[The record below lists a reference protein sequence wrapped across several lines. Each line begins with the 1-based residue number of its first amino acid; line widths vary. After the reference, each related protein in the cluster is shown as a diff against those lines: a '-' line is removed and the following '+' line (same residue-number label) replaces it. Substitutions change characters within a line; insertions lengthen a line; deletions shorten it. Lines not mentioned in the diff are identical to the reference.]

1 MKPLYRNGASPA
13 PPAQRPPQMPTNIVD
28 RTGLHACPVC
38 GTCTTYGTTVMA
50 DRIPL
55 VFFRTSA
62 GNEPVREWL
71 KALPVEDR
79 QAVGRDLAR
88 VQHRWPVGMPLA
100 RSLGK
105 GLWEARTNLASR
117 RIARVI
123 FCFHEDELVALTR
136 FIKKTQK
143 TPQDEIDTA
152 LNRKKELE
160 R

>member
-1 MKPLYRNGASPA
+1 
-13 PPAQRPPQMPTNIVD
+13 
-28 RTGLHACPVC
+28 
-38 GTCTTYGTTVMA
+38 MA

-55 VFFRTSA
+55 VFFRTAA

-71 KALPVEDR
+71 KELAEGDR
-79 QAVGRDLAR
+79 RAVGQDLER

-100 RSLGK
+100 RPLGK
-105 GLWEARTNLASR
+105 GLWEVRTTLAGN

-123 FCFHEDELVALTR
+123 FCFHDDELVALNG

-143 TPQDEIDTA
+143 APQGELELA
-152 LNRKKELE
+152 LARRKELE